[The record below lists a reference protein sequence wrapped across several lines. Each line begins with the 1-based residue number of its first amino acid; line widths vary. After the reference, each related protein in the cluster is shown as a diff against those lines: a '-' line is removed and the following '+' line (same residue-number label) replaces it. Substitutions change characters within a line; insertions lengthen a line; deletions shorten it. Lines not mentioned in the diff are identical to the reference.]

1 MPVERPAKIR
11 ANPAF
16 FHPDSC
22 TIVNTSVKFNRR
34 ILQASFS
41 TADVARL
48 TGLSPRQLDWWDR
61 RGFLRPSVTA
71 ASGYGTRRRYSFTD
85 VVKLRIAAR
94 LRAAGFGLPQVRRVV
109 ETLRRLDPGAD
120 GLAALSS
127 ARLLVADRR
136 VVWAKTDS
144 ELVDLLHGGQLM
156 LVFPV
161 GEAVADAARAAEA
174 LRVAGEDAR
183 GGLLGGVRG
192 RRP

>member
-1 MPVERPAKIR
+1 
-11 ANPAF
+11 
-16 FHPDSC
+16 
-22 TIVNTSVKFNRR
+22 VKFNRR
-34 ILQASFS
+34 ILQSSFS
-41 TADVARL
+41 TAEVAKL
-48 TGLSPRQLDWWDR
+48 TGLTARQLDWWDR

-85 VVKLRIAAR
+85 VVKLRLASR

-109 ETLRRLDPGAD
+109 ETLKRLDPAAG
-120 GLAALSS
+120 GLAT

-136 VVWAKTDS
+136 VVWARTDS

-161 GEAVADAARAAEA
+161 GEAVADVARAAED
-174 LRVAGEDAR
+174 LGRVETR
-183 GGLLGGVRG
+183 GLLGGVRG

>member
-1 MPVERPAKIR
+1 
-11 ANPAF
+11 
-16 FHPDSC
+16 
-22 TIVNTSVKFNRR
+22 VKFNRR
-34 ILQASFS
+34 ILQSSFS
-41 TADVARL
+41 TAEVAKL
-48 TGLSPRQLDWWDR
+48 TGLTARQLDWWDR

-85 VVKLRIAAR
+85 VVKLRLASR

-109 ETLRRLDPGAD
+109 ETLKRLDPAAG
-120 GLAALSS
+120 GLAT

-136 VVWAKTDS
+136 VVWARTDS

-161 GEAVADAARAAEA
+161 GEAVADVARAAED
-174 LRVAGEDAR
+174 LGRAGAR
-183 GGLLGGVRG
+183 GLLGGVRG

>member
-1 MPVERPAKIR
+1 M
-11 ANPAF
+11 
-16 FHPDSC
+16 
-22 TIVNTSVKFNRR
+22 KFNRR

-41 TADVARL
+41 TAEVARL
-48 TGLSPRQLDWWDR
+48 TGLTARQLDWWDR
-61 RGFLRPSVTA
+61 RGFLCPSVTA

-85 VVKLRIAAR
+85 VGKLRLASR

-109 ETLRRLDPGAD
+109 ESLKRLDPAAD
-120 GLAALSS
+120 GLAT

-136 VVWAKTDS
+136 VVWARTDS

-161 GEAVADAARAAEA
+161 GEAVADVARAAEDLGRA
-174 LRVAGEDAR
+174 ETR
-183 GGLLGGVRG
+183 GLLGGVRG

>member
-1 MPVERPAKIR
+1 M
-11 ANPAF
+11 
-16 FHPDSC
+16 
-22 TIVNTSVKFNRR
+22 KFNRR

-41 TADVARL
+41 TAEVARL
-48 TGLSPRQLDWWDR
+48 TGLTVRQLDWWDR

-85 VVKLRIAAR
+85 VVKLRLASR

-109 ETLRRLDPGAD
+109 ETLKRLDP
-120 GLAALSS
+120 AAGSLTTLSS

-136 VVWAKTDS
+136 VVWARTDS

-161 GEAVADAARAAEA
+161 GEAVADVARAAEELGRA
-174 LRVAGEDAR
+174 ETR
-183 GGLLGGVRG
+183 GLLGGVRG

>member
-1 MPVERPAKIR
+1 
-11 ANPAF
+11 
-16 FHPDSC
+16 
-22 TIVNTSVKFNRR
+22 VKFNRR

-41 TADVARL
+41 TAEVARL
-48 TGLSPRQLDWWDR
+48 TGLTPRQLDWWDR

-85 VVKLRIAAR
+85 VVKLRLAAR

-109 ETLRRLDPGAD
+109 ETLRRLDPGRD
-120 GLAALSS
+120 GLTSIAT

-136 VVWAKTDS
+136 VVWARTDS

-161 GEAVADAARAAEA
+161 GDAVADVARAAEA

-183 GGLLGGVRG
+183 GGLLGGARS